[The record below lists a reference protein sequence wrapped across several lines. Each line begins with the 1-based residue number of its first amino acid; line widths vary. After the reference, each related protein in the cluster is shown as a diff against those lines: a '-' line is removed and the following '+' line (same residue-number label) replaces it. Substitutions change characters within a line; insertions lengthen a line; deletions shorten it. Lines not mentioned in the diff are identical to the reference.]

1 MDFLDILEEQTEN
14 VPDYEKTVLLVA
26 ALQLLMDQGLTLD
39 DLPYHPIVQEMME
52 LEHNITTCKRLWR
65 IKND

>member
-26 ALQLLMDQGLTLD
+26 ALQLLMDRGLTLE
-39 DLPYHPIVQEMME
+39 DLPYRPIVQEMME
-52 LEHNITTCKRLWR
+52 LDTQEDLEN
-65 IKND
+65 

>member
-1 MDFLDILEEQTEN
+1 MKFLDILEEQTEN

-39 DLPYHPIVQEMME
+39 DLPYRPIVLEMME
-52 LEHNITTCKRLWR
+52 LETQYYKIWR
-65 IKND
+65 TKND